1 MTEKTKKSSGK
12 EKSKN
17 ASTLAAASLAQFF
30 KEKNW
35 KIITFFPNSPCAKE
49 SVKASKKTSAC
60 KAKRIS
66 QKSPANKP
74 QTNK

>member
-12 EKSKN
+12 EKEKN
-17 ASTLAAASLAQFF
+17 ASTLAAASVAQYF

-35 KIITFFPNSPCAKE
+35 KIITFFPNSPCAK
-49 SVKASKKTSAC
+49 KGTKILKKTMDAN
-60 KAKRIS
+60 AKKKT
-66 QKSPANKP
+66 QKSPANNP